1 MQLVVL
7 IPVLFIFLY
16 CLYRLVKD
24 DYVFIRKNLSPEL
37 AFDLAFIT
45 LWSSLFFARLLA
57 LIADPITG
65 ENPIVAFLSLN
76 KGGFSLLGAMLGALL
91 ALYLLARSKK
101 LPLGRLFDFFS
112 LAGSISFFFGFGLS
126 ILLVSGMERFILL
139 GSAVIY
145 LFLALLYRFI
155 LYPRLLNRSIKD
167 GTLSIIFLMV
177 FSCVST
183 ITALLPFI
191 QKQVISISIPL
202 VLSGF
207 FFIFSFVLLITQAR
221 HLKKR

>member
-1 MQLVVL
+1 M
-7 IPVLFIFLY
+7 Y

-57 LIADPITG
+57 LIANPING

-76 KGGFSLLGAMLGALL
+76 KGGFSLLGAMFGALL
-91 ALYLLARSKK
+91 ALYLLAKSKK

-112 LAGSISFFFGFGLS
+112 LSGSISFSFGFGLS
-126 ILLVSGMERFILL
+126 IVLVSGMERFILL
-139 GSAVIY
+139 GSAVVY
-145 LFLALLYRFI
+145 LFLSLLYRFV

-167 GTLSIIFLMV
+167 GTISIIFLML
-177 FSCVST
+177 FSCVAI
-183 ITALLPFI
+183 ITALLPFL
-191 QKQVISISIPL
+191 QKQVISLSIPL
-202 VLSGF
+202 LLSGL
-207 FFIFSFVLLITQAR
+207 FFIFSFILLITQAR